1 MHYHLPENNKNILK
15 LAVERMKQEKELAK
29 AKTRVKAT
37 EEQEELE
44 KGKALDFGLNSGN
57 QI

>member
-1 MHYHLPENNKNILK
+1 MHYHLQENNKNILK
-15 LAVERMKQEKELAK
+15 LAVEGMKQEKELAK
-29 AKTRVKAT
+29 AKARVKAT

-44 KGKALDFGLNSGN
+44 KGKTLDFGLHSGN